1 MAESKFILD
10 NRHIILSVALA
21 ALSGCGQVKQGGIPG
36 ADERALAGEL
46 VLIPGGKFLMG
57 DDDRD
62 GWGDEM
68 PAHRVTVPGFRLG
81 KYEVTVG
88 QFRRFVE
95 ATGYRTDA
103 ERDADQ
109 DTDEYAFEHV
119 GCRIYSGSYIFGN
132 TSGRSWRDDT
142 IEEDQPVACVSWN
155 DAQAFMKWLAEQ
167 TGKPYRL
174 PTEAEWEYAARA
186 GSTTEYS
193 WGDDIGENRANCRGC
208 GGEWDDEH
216 RSAPVGSFP
225 ANAWGLHDMHGNVWE
240 WVQDCWNDSYV
251 GAPADGSAWKVGDCS
266 RRVFRGGSW
275 YFEPRALRS
284 ALRHWGDRYYI
295 STGFRLAQDL

>member
-1 MAESKFILD
+1 MVMT
-10 NRHIILSVALA
+10 RHLALVVVLV
-21 ALSGCGQVKQGGIPG
+21 ALSGYGQVKQSDIPSE
-36 ADERALAGEL
+36 AEIVLAGEM
-46 VLIPGGKFLMG
+46 VLIPGGAFMMG

-62 GWGDEM
+62 GWGDEK
-68 PAHRVTVPGFRLG
+68 PAHSVTVPAFRLG

-103 ERDADQ
+103 ERDADEN
-109 DTDEYAFEHV
+109 TDEYAFVQV
-119 GCRIYSGSYIFGN
+119 GCRIFSDFVIFGN
-132 TSGRSWRDDT
+132 TSGRSWRHPVYS
-142 IEEDQPVACVSWN
+142 IEEDQPVVCVSLN
-155 DAQAFMKWLAEQ
+155 DAQAFMEWLAEQ

-186 GSTTEYS
+186 GSITEYS
-193 WGDDIGENRANCRGC
+193 WGDAIGENRANCDGC
-208 GGEWDDEH
+208 GSHWDNWDRR

-240 WVQDCWNDSYV
+240 WVEDCWNDNYV
-251 GAPADGSAWKVGDCS
+251 GAPSDGSAWTSGDCS

-295 STGFRLAQDL
+295 ATGFRLARDL

>member
-1 MAESKFILD
+1 MVMTRYL
-10 NRHIILSVALA
+10 ALVVVLVV
-21 ALSGCGQVKQGGIPG
+21 LSGFGQVKQGGVTG
-36 ADERALAGEL
+36 VDEFALAGEM

-57 DDDRD
+57 DDGRD
-62 GWGDEM
+62 GWSDEM
-68 PAHRVTVPGFRLG
+68 PAHRVTVPAFRLG

-103 ERDADQ
+103 ERDADEN
-109 DTDEYAFEHV
+109 TDEYAFVQV
-119 GCRIYSGSYIFGN
+119 GCRLYSDDLIFGDP
-132 TSGRSWRDDT
+132 TGEGRSWRHPEYS
-142 IEEDQPVACVSWN
+142 IEEEQPVVCVSWN
-155 DAQAFMKWLAEQ
+155 DAQAFMKWLSEQ

-193 WGDDIGENRANCRGC
+193 WGDDIGENRANCMGC
-208 GGEWDDEH
+208 GGEWNYDEWL
-216 RSAPVGSFP
+216 SAPVGSFP

-240 WVQDCWNDSYV
+240 WVGDCWNDNYV
-251 GAPADGSAWKVGDCS
+251 GAPADGSAWTIGDCS

-275 YFEPRALRS
+275 YFEPRAMRS